1 MSRQVMHLLPRW
13 LFVGLM
19 VLLTIAVIQLA
30 PAEENNQKNTIG
42 WIGLALSAV
51 AIASALLVLR
61 VNKEH
66 VEKANL
72 FRFMVVISPTVLLMA
87 SFAVAYSRIS
97 DVQLAGMNTVYLLL
111 AVSVTVPWISSV
123 ASRPLYWPLFG
134 ISREGDG
141 FRDEIYRSFAKNW
154 RPVLAWSLVAVAVSA
169 AAFGIAQ
176 ATTWQATALY
186 AFGVFGNIVFAQLL
200 VPAQEAQRYG
210 VVLAAWVIYAAI
222 IAIFPQWWLLA
233 PLAGS
238 VPALVLLGKHLVRFT
253 DPADVTARGIVVD
266 MYTGFTIGAVL
277 WADKLFLV
285 FVYGQP
291 VMDLMYVVYI
301 ALIPMILGTAM
312 YWTRQYLFMQASV
325 QQIWTVIET
334 VPSGKLEDA
343 TRGLSVPVSKSI
355 TDTLIPT
362 SIAMVSIGL
371 LLPFIVN
378 GYSQYWMALLVM
390 PLVALTLMICN
401 HHLEQVSQT
410 RVATALNL
418 AATVACT
425 SLAVLPINT
434 AYLVIIA
441 VYLVLI
447 AISFWLRAWTIND
460 APYRL
465 FWKEAVSL

>member
-19 VLLTIAVIQLA
+19 VLVTIAVIQLA

-51 AIASALLVLR
+51 AVASALLVLR

-87 SFAVAYSRIS
+87 AFAVAYSRIS
-97 DVQLAGMNTVYLLL
+97 DMQLAGMNTVYLLL

-134 ISREGDG
+134 ISREDDG
-141 FRDEIYRSFAKNW
+141 FRDEIYRSFSKNW
-154 RPVLAWSLVAVAVSA
+154 RLVLVWSLVAVAVSA

-176 ATTWQATALY
+176 ATTWQATAIY
-186 AFGVFGNIVFAQLL
+186 ALGVFGNIVFAQLL
-200 VPAQEAQRYG
+200 VSAQEAQRYG

-222 IAIFPQWWLLA
+222 IAIVPQWWLLA
-233 PLAGS
+233 PFVGS

-266 MYTGFTIGAVL
+266 MSTGFTIGAVL
-277 WADKLFLV
+277 WAD
-285 FVYGQP
+285 
-291 VMDLMYVVYI
+291 
-301 ALIPMILGTAM
+301 
-312 YWTRQYLFMQASV
+312 
-325 QQIWTVIET
+325 
-334 VPSGKLEDA
+334 KLEDA

-378 GYSQYWMALLVM
+378 GYSQYWLVLLIM

-418 AATVACT
+418 AATLACT
-425 SLAVLPINT
+425 SLAILPINT

-447 AISFWLRAWTIND
+447 AISLRLRAWTIND

-465 FWKEAVSL
+465 FSKEAVSL